1 MSGEHKL
8 LTGMRVLDV
17 TNYLSG
23 PFASLLLAGLGAE
36 VIKVERPGIGDPCRW
51 NPPFANPG
59 GISFEQKSEEDISLI
74 FLKRNRSKKS
84 ISLNL
89 QSEKG
94 REIFK
99 ELVPRVDVVLEN
111 FTPGVMGRLGL
122 GYEGLKG
129 LNPKL
134 IYCSISGFGQSGPYT
149 GYQAFD
155 LVVQAMS
162 GVMAI
167 TGEEGGPPM
176 RCGFLL
182 GDQSA
187 ALFATVG
194 ILSATIERQKTGK
207 GRAIDVSMQAGLFSM
222 IMDDTWELVLAEGL
236 PVRTGNRIAR
246 LAPFSVYAAQD
257 GYVVICTASDEQWQN
272 VLRAIG
278 REDLKED
285 PRYCTSASR
294 VKNVREVEA
303 LIGNWMREKSTQE
316 ALDGLRKNRVP
327 CSHVL
332 EIQDVLQ
339 DPQLKH
345 RGMMVDLAHP
355 VYGKIHGATGSGFPI
370 RYSEMNV
377 QYDHPAPR
385 LGEHNEEIYSGLLG
399 YDQEK
404 LARLK
409 KEGII

>member
-1 MSGEHKL
+1 
-8 LTGMRVLDV
+8 
-17 TNYLSG
+17 
-23 PFASLLLAGLGAE
+23 
-36 VIKVERPGIGDPCRW
+36 
-51 NPPFANPG
+51 
-59 GISFEQKSEEDISLI
+59 
-74 FLKRNRSKKS
+74 
-84 ISLNL
+84 
-89 QSEKG
+89 
-94 REIFK
+94 
-99 ELVPRVDVVLEN
+99 
-111 FTPGVMGRLGL
+111 
-122 GYEGLKG
+122 
-129 LNPKL
+129 
-134 IYCSISGFGQSGPYT
+134 
-149 GYQAFD
+149 
-155 LVVQAMS
+155 
-162 GVMAI
+162 
-167 TGEEGGPPM
+167 M